1 MAPEAYEKMRD
12 KFIKDGLSKK
22 DAQAK
27 AAAIFNKQHP
37 NDPVGKGKHEE
48 VEETIILN
56 GDYNDP
62 RILEK
67 S

>member
-1 MAPEAYEKMRD
+1 MPEAYEKMRD
-12 KFIKDGLSKK
+12 KFIEDGLTEKE
-22 DAQAK
+22 AK
-27 AAAIFNKQHP
+27 AKASAIWNSKHP

-48 VEETIILN
+48 VGETIILN

-67 S
+67 N